1 MKPVQMKLRSD
12 AVEVTRV
19 PAWLDNALDGSS
31 MDEMGRT
38 RLRYAVIEAIN
49 NCIEH
54 AYQFDPTGEIVITC
68 SVEPELVSL
77 TIEDCGQPP
86 ETLPHSEAFD
96 PMDESG
102 RGLKIIRAWVDEFSI
117 ARNKEKNITRLAIHL
132 N

>member
-1 MKPVQMKLRSD
+1 MNTAHMKLCCD
-12 AVEVTRV
+12 AEEVTRV
-19 PAWLDNALDGSS
+19 PAWLDNALVGSS

-38 RLRYAVIEAIN
+38 RLRYALIEAIN

-54 AYQFDPTGEIVITC
+54 AYQFDPSGEIVITC
-68 SVEPELVSL
+68 LVEPELVSL
-77 TIEDCGQPP
+77 MIEDCGQPL
-86 ETLPHSEAFD
+86 ETLPHDNSFD

-117 ARNKEKNITRLAIHL
+117 ERNKEKNITRLAVHL